1 MIQQLLAFIKEE
13 QSKLTAE
20 NNAEDVASHLIDELL
35 DPVIP
40 DSGLIGMEL
49 MRYAGAYLLFEEQI
63 DRDALVQVI
72 KDL

>member
-1 MIQQLLAFIKEE
+1 
-13 QSKLTAE
+13 
-20 NNAEDVASHLIDELL
+20 
-35 DPVIP
+35 VIP
-40 DSGLIGMEL
+40 DSGLLGMEL